1 MGVPPRYRHLDA
13 GDGGEAGKLRAES
26 PRRRYPR
33 TSHSIAKP
41 NTALRSP
48 TRRKPWSGVCVIA
61 MTARLA
67 ASGKAAKTSPSMT
80 NTKASA
86 ARKSVIGC
94 FGGTQCP
101 LPTIHRARRQVNGGF
116 RLRRVDATPR
126 RSAEERKSYP
136 TLRTGQSREET
147 YGAFG
152 GAFGFGPSL
161 GISLPVGLAKYRKK
175 SESGRSTSRV
185 SFAFSPAS

>member
-1 MGVPPRYRHLDA
+1 MGVAPRYRHLDA

-48 TRRKPWSGVCVIA
+48 TRRKPWSGVRVIA

-152 GAFGFGPSL
+152 FGPSL